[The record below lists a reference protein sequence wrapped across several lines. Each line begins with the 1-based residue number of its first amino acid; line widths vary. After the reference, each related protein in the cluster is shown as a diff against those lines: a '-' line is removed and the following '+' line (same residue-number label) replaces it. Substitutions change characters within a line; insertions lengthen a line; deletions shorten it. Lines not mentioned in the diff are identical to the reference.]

1 MDAKARKELKEAQ
14 KIIKDGGFNLVCSN
28 PEATLAVM
36 RVFNA
41 MKKDGYQLL
50 RTVKLLDGMNELA
63 VKATHEKCEVEAA
76 AYLKAVYDIIEIID
90 DCL

>member
-1 MDAKARKELKEAQ
+1 MDDKARKELKEAQ
-14 KIIKDGGFNLVCSN
+14 KIIKDGGFNLVCSD

-41 MKKDGYQLL
+41 IKKDGYRLL
-50 RTVKLLDGMNELA
+50 RTAKLLDGMNKLA

>member
-1 MDAKARKELKEAQ
+1 MDDKARKELKEAQ

-50 RTVKLLDGMNELA
+50 MTVKLLDGMNELA
-63 VKATHEKCEVEAA
+63 VKATREKCEVEAA
-76 AYLKAVYDIIEIID
+76 AYLKAVYDTIELIN

>member
-1 MDAKARKELKEAQ
+1 MDDKTRKELKEAQ
-14 KIIKDGGFNLVCSN
+14 KIIKDGGFNLVCSD

-41 MKKDGYQLL
+41 IKKDGYRLL
-50 RTVKLLDGMNELA
+50 RTAKLLDSMNKLA

>member
-1 MDAKARKELKEAQ
+1 MDDNARKELKEAQ
-14 KIIKDGGFNLVCSN
+14 EIIKNGGFNLVCSD
-28 PEATLAVM
+28 PGATLAAM

-41 MKKDGYQLL
+41 IKKDGYRLL
-50 RTVKLLDGMNELA
+50 RTAKLLDGMNELA

-76 AYLKAVYDIIEIID
+76 AYLKAIYDVTEIIA

>member
-1 MDAKARKELKEAQ
+1 MDDKTRKELKEAQ
-14 KIIKDGGFNLVCSN
+14 KIIKDGGFNLVCSD

-41 MKKDGYQLL
+41 IKKDGYQLL

-63 VKATHEKCEVEAA
+63 FKATREKCEVEAL
-76 AYLKAVYDIIEIID
+76 AYLKAINDVTEIIA

>member
-1 MDAKARKELKEAQ
+1 MDDKTRKELKEAQ

-36 RVFNA
+36 RVLNA

-63 VKATHEKCEVEAA
+63 VKAAHEKCEVEAA
-76 AYLKAVYDIIEIID
+76 AYLKAIYDTIEIIN